1 MVSRKNAMRGV
12 RGDRIKTGHFDKLFL
27 AINTVAITL
36 IALICLYPY
45 LNIVAKSF
53 SSSFS
58 VIAGKVNGIWP
69 VEYTAESYQIIFRGS
84 RFFRSTWN
92 TVFVTVIGTV
102 LNLTFTLFVA
112 YAVTR
117 PVMPGKK
124 LIMILYI
131 ITMVFGGGL
140 IPTYLTVINAGMR
153 NSLWALIIPSLVSP
167 FNVILMRNFLNGI
180 PYEITE
186 SATIDGTDHFRML
199 SHIIFPLS
207 LPSIATISIFLAVG
221 YWNSFFD
228 AMIYIDARTKQTLQ
242 LYLRDIM
249 TNVMQAELSGFLDE
263 LAGSLADD
271 SIRGAA
277 IFCSTL
283 PIICV
288 YPFLQKY
295 FVKGVTLGAVKG

>member
-1 MVSRKNAMRGV
+1 MVSRKKAI
-12 RGDRIKTGHFDKLFL
+12 RGDRIKKGSFDRVLL
-27 AINTVAITL
+27 AFNVVAITL
-36 IALICLYPY
+36 IAIICIYPY

-53 SSSFS
+53 SSSFD
-58 VIAGKVNGIWP
+58 VIAGRVNGIWP
-69 VEYTAESYQIIFRGS
+69 VNFSADSYQIIFRGN

-92 TVFVTVIGTV
+92 TVFVTLIGTA
-102 LNLTFTLFVA
+102 LNLMFTLFLA

-153 NSLWALIIPSLVSP
+153 NSLWALIIPGLVSP
-167 FNVILMRNFLNGI
+167 FNLILMRNFLNGI

-186 SATIDGTDHFRML
+186 SAIIDGTDHFRML
-199 SHIIFPLS
+199 SRIIIPLS

-228 AMIYIDARTKQTLQ
+228 AMIYIDDRTRQTLQ

-263 LAGSLADD
+263 MAGNLADD

-277 IFCSTL
+277 IFCSTI

>member
-1 MVSRKNAMRGV
+1 MVTQKKAIRGEQIRKGS
-12 RGDRIKTGHFDKLFL
+12 FDKLLLVF
-27 AINTVAITL
+27 NSVAITL
-36 IALICLYPY
+36 VAIICLYPY
-45 LNIVAKSF
+45 LNIIAKSF
-53 SSSFS
+53 SSSYV
-58 VIAGKVNGIWP
+58 VIAGRVNGVWP
-69 VEYTAESYQIIFRGS
+69 VEFSAESYQVIFKGN

-92 TVFVTVIGTV
+92 TVFVTVAGTA
-102 LNLTFTLFVA
+102 LNLMFTLFVA

-153 NSLWALIIPSLVSP
+153 NSLWALIIPGLVSP
-167 FNVILMRNFLNGI
+167 FNLILMRNFLNGI

-186 SATIDGTDHFRML
+186 SAIIDGTDHFRSVVANHHSTVITEYCDYL
-199 SHIIFPLS
+199 D
-207 LPSIATISIFLAVG
+207 ISGCWILEQLL
-221 YWNSFFD
+221 D
-228 AMIYIDARTKQTLQ
+228 AMIYIDDRTRQTLQ

-249 TNVMQAELSGFLDE
+249 TNVMQAELSGLLDE

-277 IFCSTL
+277 FSAARYRSS
-283 PIICV
+283 V
-288 YPFLQKY
+288 SYPFSRDIL
-295 FVKGVTLGAVKG
+295 

>member
-1 MVSRKNAMRGV
+1 MVRLSDAV
-12 RGDRIKTGHFDKLFL
+12 RGEKKIKGNFDKVLLGF
-27 AINTVAITL
+27 NTVAIT
-36 IALICLYPY
+36 IVAIVCLYPY
-45 LNIVAKSF
+45 LNVIAKSF
-53 SSSFS
+53 SSSFD
-58 VIAGKVNGIWP
+58 VIAGRVNGVWP
-69 VEYTAESYQIIFRGS
+69 VNFSAESYQVIFKGN

-92 TVFVTVIGTV
+92 TVFVTVAGTL
-102 LNLTFTLFVA
+102 LNLMFTLFVA

-153 NSLWALIIPSLVSP
+153 NSLWALIIPTLVSP
-167 FNVILMRNFLNGI
+167 FNLILMRNFLNGI

-199 SHIIFPLS
+199 SRIIFPLS

-288 YPFLQKY
+288 YPFLQRY